1 MKMNKTLVAAL
12 SALISMTLASCCSH
26 PVSFRTGDRYF
37 VRNDVDSVPLVMR
50 STAERD
56 SALGMAATMSA
67 APADVDFSTEAIIN
81 IALHETD
88 RPTVIDVK
96 DVSLGSDG
104 IMIVTYSATS
114 APSASYTMRPYAMV
128 IVKSA
133 DLAKAKE
140 VRLERVGE

>member
-1 MKMNKTLVAAL
+1 MKTNKTFVAAS
-12 SALISMTLASCCSH
+12 SALISIILASCSH

-50 STAERD
+50 SAAERD
-56 SALGMAATMSA
+56 SALGMAVTMSA
-67 APADVDFSTEAIIN
+67 APTDVDFSTEAIVN
-81 IALHETD
+81 IALPETD

-96 DVSLGSDG
+96 GVSIGADG
-104 IMIVTYSATS
+104 IMLVTYSATS
-114 APSASYTMRPYAMV
+114 APSASYSIRPYAMV
-128 IVKSA
+128 IVKTA

>member
-1 MKMNKTLVAAL
+1 MKINRTLAAAS
-12 SALISMTLASCCSH
+12 SALIPMILASCSQ
-26 PVSFRTGDRYF
+26 PVSFRTGECYF

-50 STAERD
+50 SAAERD

-67 APADVDFSTEAIIN
+67 SPTYVDFSTEAIVN
-81 IALHETD
+81 IALPETD

-104 IMIVTYSATS
+104 VMCVTYSATA
-114 APSASYTMRPYAMV
+114 APSVSYTMRPYAMV

-133 DLAKAKE
+133 DLVKAKE
-140 VRLERVGE
+140 VRLERVGK